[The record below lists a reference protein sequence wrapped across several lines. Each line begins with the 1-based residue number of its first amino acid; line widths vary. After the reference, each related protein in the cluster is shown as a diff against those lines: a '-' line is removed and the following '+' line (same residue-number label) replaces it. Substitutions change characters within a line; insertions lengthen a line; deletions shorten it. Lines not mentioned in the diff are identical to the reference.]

1 MNGMPLD
8 RIIQAGTLASWIVVG
23 LVWYFGDRSATAT
36 DLSAIRERVS
46 VAEQRI
52 EQETRGY
59 WQVQAE
65 LGRRIERLENKIDQL
80 LSRR

>member
-1 MNGMPLD
+1 MSGMPLD

-23 LVWYFGDRSATAT
+23 LVWYFGDRSVAAT
-36 DLSAIRERVS
+36 DLSAVRERVS
-46 VAEQRI
+46 VVEQRI